1 VFFSTHKF
9 QMYDYDMYDSSSDA
23 LRHIYGHSPTYSK
36 VQPYNLCTTSALSR
50 AFPLQRRR
58 YSIGGLPSSSIADYC
73 NLAENASILHNQSTN
88 ITNLLC
94 EATKSLSRSSNI
106 LNQRFSHGGLP
117 TRPGSD
123 PNLMP
128 MPITNFNSYQNVMSH
143 RLPTSF
149 SSSNYDLSNYL
160 PSYFKPSSD
169 YLLSKPIYSNNLYS
183 SHTAN
188 LSCQSPLGLLSPT
201 KKLPLQN
208 YSSNPVLSHTVSSYL
223 PYHSSTNHPFCSDST
238 SAYYSNQPM
247 YHQIYPSSNIHL
259 DYNRPN
265 EMKRQVSFKFDV
277 DTLSAES

>member
-1 VFFSTHKF
+1 VFFSTHTF

-36 VQPYNLCTTSALSR
+36 VQSYNLCTPSALSR

-73 NLAENASILHNQSTN
+73 NLAENASMLQNQSTN

-94 EATKSLSRSSNI
+94 EATRSLSRSSNI
-106 LNQRFSHGGLP
+106 LNRRFSQGTLP

-123 PNLMP
+123 PSLMP
-128 MPITNFNSYQNVMSH
+128 MPTTNFHSYQNIIPHQS
-143 RLPTSF
+143 PTTF
-149 SSSNYDLSNYL
+149 RSSNYDLSNYL

-169 YLLSKPIYSNNLYS
+169 YLLSKPIYSNLYS

-201 KKLPLQN
+201 KKLPSQN
-208 YSSNPVLSHTVSSYL
+208 YASNPVLSHTMSSYM
-223 PYHSSTNHPFCSDST
+223 PFHSSTNHPFCSDNT
-238 SAYYSNQPM
+238 TGYYNQPL
-247 YHQIYPSSNIHL
+247 YHQNYPSSNIHL

-265 EMKRQVSFKFDV
+265 DMKRQVSFKFDV